1 MIHSNLFLVYKY
13 AEQQIRE
20 LEKKNFV
27 FDSITLHLFN
37 KYIKKL
43 DIQNFSS
50 TLLSIY
56 FYFFIYSD
64 EIITILNHGKQL
76 GYQEK
81 PDYKMLHNA
90 LNKSLKSMKI
100 SQNSPIDWSSAN
112 LNAPKTTKKV
122 FLI

>member
-1 MIHSNLFLVYKY
+1 M
-13 AEQQIRE
+13 
-20 LEKKNFV
+20 
-27 FDSITLHLFN
+27 FN